1 MNDELI
7 PLTPSEGVERFL
19 AHRKP
24 GVSKSTYRNNRTTL
38 DHFLTWCAERN
49 IGNLNDLT
57 GRDMADYVAW
67 RRQKV
72 KPITLQKSLSTI
84 RVALGYWADLD
95 AVSKGL
101 REKVH
106 APEIVDGAES
116 RDSKV
121 SADRAEEIIRY
132 LDRYHYASREHAI
145 LSIFWETGMRLGAL
159 RALDVDDLRFG
170 DEAVQVQHRPESDTP
185 LKNGKRGERWVWLGP
200 VITRTIEDY
209 VQTNREDVTD
219 EYGRRPLFT
228 SKQGRLS
235 KTGVRNVTYRC
246 THPCM
251 MHECPHDRDPETC
264 EALGKHNSPSKC
276 PSAKSPH
283 SWRRGAITD
292 HLIRSVS
299 PEIVSERMNV
309 SLEILYKHY
318 DARNQDEKMAV
329 RRKHLMDK

>member
-7 PLTPSEGVERFL
+7 PLTPNEGVERFL
-19 AHRKP
+19 AHRKS
-24 GVSKSTYRNNRTTL
+24 GVAKSTYRNNRTTL
-38 DHFLTWCAERN
+38 EHFLAWCAERN
-49 IGNLNDLT
+49 IDNLNDLT
-57 GRDMADYVAW
+57 GRDIADYVAW

-95 AVSKGL
+95 AVPTGL
-101 REKVH
+101 RERVH

-132 LDRYHYASREHAI
+132 LDRYQYASREHAI

-159 RALDVDDLRFG
+159 RGLDVGDLRYG
-170 DEAVQVQHRPESDTP
+170 EEAIQVQHRPESDTP
-185 LKNGKRGERWVWLGP
+185 LKNGRKGERWVWLGP
-200 VITRTIEDY
+200 VVIQTLEDY
-209 VQTNREDVTD
+209 IHANRVDITD
-219 EYGRRPLFT
+219 DYGREPLFT

-235 KTGVRNVTYRC
+235 MTGIRNATYRC

-251 MHECPHDRDPETC
+251 IHECPHDRDPETC
-264 EALGKHNSPSKC
+264 EALGKENSPSKC

-309 SLEILYKHY
+309 SLDILYKHY
-318 DARNQDEKMAV
+318 DARKQDEKMAV
-329 RRKHLMDK
+329 RREHLVDK